1 MNKIVLVPDSFKGTM
16 SSQEICCIMKK
27 EILSF
32 FPQAQVLS
40 VPVAD
45 GGEGSVDAFLA
56 AVGGEKITLPIR
68 GPYFEPI
75 KGFLWHFAGPHSGH
89 RDGSSGGTST
99 GWKTKTARSD
109 YDLWRGTADCPCRRI
124 RLLQDDSR
132 VGRICYQ

>member
-45 GGEGSVDAFLA
+45 
-56 AVGGEKITLPIR
+56 
-68 GPYFEPI
+68 
-75 KGFLWHFAGPHSGH
+75 
-89 RDGSSGGTST
+89 
-99 GWKTKTARSD
+99 
-109 YDLWRGTADCPCRRI
+109 
-124 RLLQDDSR
+124 
-132 VGRICYQ
+132 